1 MKNTEKEYLEAQK
14 IVDAYKEQLR
24 IADVMRSKLLQEER
38 EKKYKWCEE
47 NGGHEYRSSGGK
59 WGLGEEADLK
69 ALKYQICTTL
79 N

>member
-1 MKNTEKEYLEAQK
+1 MITENEYLEAQK

-47 NGGHEYRSSGGK
+47 NGGHEYREDTYK
-59 WGLGEEADLK
+59 WGS
-69 ALKYQICTTL
+69 TTRVSCISCGKTID
-79 N
+79 